1 MAAIQFI
8 IIFLSIAV
16 HVLHTTWNL
25 VILRCFAEE
34 HKKVNQDW
42 TLSEM
47 QLPFSILSFE
57 ITIMDILEGKYILI
71 CCPEI
76 LIIAIWNNRI
86 QNDPISPEKFLV
98 KQKHNH
104 WPRNLLFTNI
114 PLPLPLWVTWTTFF
128 RRMWVTAYLLFSLN
142 LVQRVGFLVERVVW

>member
-8 IIFLSIAV
+8 NIFLSIAV

-25 VILRCFAEE
+25 VISRCFAKED
-34 HKKVNQDW
+34 KKVNQDW
-42 TLSEM
+42 TLSAM

-76 LIIAIWNNRI
+76 PIIAIWNNRI

-104 WPRNLLFTNI
+104 WPRNL
-114 PLPLPLWVTWTTFF
+114 
-128 RRMWVTAYLLFSLN
+128 
-142 LVQRVGFLVERVVW
+142 

>member
-1 MAAIQFI
+1 MSWLQFSLLLYFYPLQFMYSTPHGI
-8 IIFLSIAV
+8 WSF
-16 HVLHTTWNL
+16 HVVSPRKT
-25 VILRCFAEE
+25 
-34 HKKVNQDW
+34 KKW
-42 TLSEM
+42 TKIEPY
-47 QLPFSILSFE
+47 QKCNLSFE

-76 LIIAIWNNRI
+76 PIIAIWNNRI

-114 PLPLPLWVTWTTFF
+114 PLPLPLWFMWTTFF
-128 RRMWVTAYLLFSLN
+128 RRMWVTAYQCLKNES
-142 LVQRVGFLVERVVW
+142 